1 MQCVPLGLV
10 EPPSDSFSYGTDKFI
25 ADLISN
31 CFMVREDSIPRIYDN
46 DLGANCSLR
55 LYVGLIE
62 SLYFSFDYREGFCGG
77 TVHDMAEI
85 ADCCLTDDAHE

>member
-10 EPPSDSFSYGTDKFI
+10 ESSSDSFSEATDKFI
-25 ADLISN
+25 AELISN
-31 CFMVREDSIPRIYDN
+31 CFAAREDSIPRIYDN

-62 SLYFSFDYREGFCGG
+62 AMYFSFDCREGFCGG
-77 TVHDMAEI
+77 TIHDMAEI
-85 ADCCLTDDAHE
+85 ADCCLTGGEHD